1 MYKRL
6 AKRPRGSVFRKFVK
20 GVIKKVT
27 KMYDFE
33 GKLLERQHTSK
44 CELATR
50 DILIDIHR
58 ATKTAYISGAK

>member
-6 AKRPRGSVFRKFVK
+6 AKRPRGSVFRNFAKD
-20 GVIKKVT
+20 VIKNFT

-33 GKLLERQHTSK
+33 GKLLERQHTRK

-50 DILIDIHR
+50 DLLTELSYKDCL
-58 ATKTAYISGAK
+58 